1 LFAKAVART
10 LDGARARNEFER
22 LVLIAAPRMLG
33 LLREALP
40 APCRSVVA
48 AEIAKDLVRQDVEAI
63 REAVPRQ
70 AFH

>member
-1 LFAKAVART
+1 
-10 LDGARARNEFER
+10 
-22 LVLIAAPRMLG
+22 MLG